1 MIWPVLIA
9 AGVATATSSQ
19 PTVSRPPQA
28 AIQPAT
34 TLPSLAEVEHAIDA
48 GRLEQARLMVGRQV
62 ATGMSG
68 TDIDRVLA
76 DLAFASGKYDEALIR
91 YRQLL
96 AAKPGDS
103 WLAERAGISALKQ
116 GDVATAAPLID
127 RATKAPRPS
136 WRAWNARGVVADLQ
150 QDWRGADAAYGAA
163 ADVAPDNADIV
174 NNQGWSRLLRGD
186 WKQAVGFFERA
197 VALDLRSTRMANN
210 LELARA
216 AMASELPAR
225 RAKETDG
232 AWAARLNDAGMA
244 AQLMGDRQRAVAAF
258 TQALEASGTWYA
270 RAANNL
276 QVANGR

>member
-1 MIWPVLIA
+1 MIWPVLIV
-9 AGVATATSSQ
+9 AGVATAAPSS
-19 PTVSRPPQA
+19 PTVSPPPQA
-28 AIQPAT
+28 AVSPAT
-34 TLPSLAEVEHAIDA
+34 ALPSLFEVEHAIDA
-48 GRLEQARLMVGRQV
+48 GRLEQARLMVGRRV
-62 ATGMSG
+62 AAGMTGA
-68 TDIDRVLA
+68 DVDRVLA

-96 AAKPGDS
+96 TAKPGDS

-127 RATKAPRPS
+127 RATKASRPS

-163 ADVAPDNADIV
+163 ADAAPGNADIV

-197 VALDLRSTRMANN
+197 VVLDPRSTRMANN

-216 AMASELPAR
+216 AMASELPGR

-276 QVANGR
+276 QVANAR